1 MDEKLELDKLNLRR
15 TGGLCFLKN
24 RTIRVVYT
32 AIVEDVCSQSWWY
45 VLTLSARVKKTK
57 NDPPVVRTASRCKTK
72 RKRAALLR
80 QSASLNIVVKQKR
93 NGGIAVPEPLDIW
106 RRFRCK
112 KNCQRKQK

>member
-45 VLTLSARVKKTK
+45 VLTLSAEFV
-57 NDPPVVRTASRCKTK
+57 
-72 RKRAALLR
+72 
-80 QSASLNIVVKQKR
+80 
-93 NGGIAVPEPLDIW
+93 
-106 RRFRCK
+106 
-112 KNCQRKQK
+112 